1 MASKKTAKTEAPIAT
16 DVPIREIRGQRVLLD
31 SDLAAIYGVTT
42 KALNQAVKRNS
53 DRFPKDFRFQL
64 TSEEWT
70 GMWSQV
76 ATTSRGIA
84 KATDAEQ
91 MRSQFVTGCSPS
103 AEVMRSQIVTASKRN
118 VRHPPFAFTEHGAL
132 QAANVLKSKR
142 AVAMSVYV
150 IRAFIQMREQIATST
165 TILKRLA
172 EMDKT
177 LLEHDDALRVIWREL
192 QPLLN
197 PPPALPKP
205 RIGFKP

>member
-1 MASKKTAKTEAPIAT
+1 MKTKSIART
-16 DVPIREIRGQRVLLD
+16 KPLIPADIPIREIRGQRVLLD
-31 SDLAAIYGVTT
+31 SDLAAIYGVPTFRFNE
-42 KALNQAVKRNS
+42 AIKRNRH
-53 DRFPKDFRFQL
+53 RFPTDFMFQL
-64 TSEEWT
+64 TRDEFESL
-70 GMWSQV
+70 
-76 ATTSRGIA
+76 
-84 KATDAEQ
+84 
-91 MRSQFVTGCSPS
+91 
-103 AEVMRSQIVTASKRN
+103 RSQIAMSNASDDPPPSANSSQIAMSSQKHRGAKYL
-118 VRHPPFAFTEHGAL
+118 PFAFTEHGAL